1 MARRT
6 VFSSE
11 SVTRGHPDKIC
22 DQISDAM
29 VDAFLYVDQQA
40 EVAAECAVATGLVF
54 LAVNSVSSLSVD
66 VTGVSRQVI
75 ADIGYG
81 KAHGFDPDTCS
92 VITSISHRPLAG
104 GRPARDEPGDGE
116 TAGLPASQQASVF
129 GFACVDT
136 PERMPLPIALAHRL
150 ARRLD
155 EVRQEKLLR
164 YLGPDGKTLVAVE
177 FEDGRPTRIH
187 TVIVNV
193 QHAADL
199 GRGGGRDAKAR
210 LEDDIRDV
218 VLAPVYADSPVEP
231 DARTRVLINPGGAF
245 VVGGPQRDAGLT
257 GRKNMV
263 DTYGGYARHGGGAL
277 SGKDPTHV
285 DRFGS
290 YVARYVARNLVAAEL
305 ARQCEVHLSY
315 AIGEPLPLAV
325 SVETFG
331 TGAAPDEV
339 LERAVMEVIDL
350 QPAGVLGRF
359 GLRHLPARHDGIFYR
374 RLAAYGHF
382 GRRDLDLP
390 WEREDVVAALAAA
403 AGRGG

>member
-1 MARRT
+1 
-6 VFSSE
+6 
-11 SVTRGHPDKIC
+11 
-22 DQISDAM
+22 
-29 VDAFLYVDQQA
+29 
-40 EVAAECAVATGLVF
+40 
-54 LAVNSVSSLSVD
+54 
-66 VTGVSRQVI
+66 
-75 ADIGYG
+75 
-81 KAHGFDPDTCS
+81 
-92 VITSISHRPLAG
+92 
-104 GRPARDEPGDGE
+104 
-116 TAGLPASQQASVF
+116 
-129 GFACVDT
+129 
-136 PERMPLPIALAHRL
+136 MPLPIALAHRL

-177 FEDGRPTRIH
+177 FEDRRPTRIH

-210 LEDDIRDV
+210 LEGDIRDV

-315 AIGEPLPLAV
+315 AIGERLPLAV

-339 LERAVMEVIDL
+339 LERAVMEVVDL

-390 WEREDVVAALAAA
+390 WEREDAVAALAAA
-403 AGRGG
+403 AGR